1 MTYKSGHHPC
11 EHPRRILEA
20 EGQDLVLEGP
30 AQELKTQKS
39 PGQRVNR
46 NMKVRILQ
54 VYWNGPVAR
63 WQLWKDH
70 TQGLHPEV
78 LSGNEQIELLEIQNY
93 SKIPRFLGDNENWRQ
108 TKIRIIRVHL
118 VQSKSKT
125 RRKILRELIG

>member
-1 MTYKSGHHPC
+1 MIYKSGHHPC
-11 EHPRRILEA
+11 EHPRRNLEA

-46 NMKVRILQ
+46 NMKVHILQ
-54 VYWNGPVAR
+54 IYWNSPVAR

-78 LSGNEQIELLEIQNY
+78 LSGNEQIELLEIQ
-93 SKIPRFLGDNENWRQ
+93 KLLEDPRISWG
-108 TKIRIIRVHL
+108 
-118 VQSKSKT
+118 
-125 RRKILRELIG
+125 